1 MGKAERKLEMVV
13 DLIVRE
19 MDEGKLIMKKKRKGR
34 WVKMMRGKIVLNV
47 DFREPKSIL
56 IFVFDFIQ
64 W

>member
-1 MGKAERKLEMVV
+1 MVV